1 MGCSGWQIWEVQ
13 GPGNGAAG
21 HRGSQGGFCLWS
33 ETGGHQRRPQPRGK
47 APGWPAGLTLRQGL
61 SVWAPS
67 RLNPFPG
74 WNWPPTAKA
83 MRVE

>member
-1 MGCSGWQIWEVQ
+1 MTPQRYRAAQGQSGLFLLVE
-13 GPGNGAAG
+13 
-21 HRGSQGGFCLWS
+21 R
-33 ETGGHQRRPQPRGK
+33 ERRALAK
-47 APGWPAGLTLRQGL
+47 APAPGEGSRPAGLTLRQGL

>member
-1 MGCSGWQIWEVQ
+1 MALRGTGEARVSFAWGVKLESTRD
-13 GPGNGAAG
+13 GPRAG
-21 HRGSQGGFCLWS
+21 KGTRL
-33 ETGGHQRRPQPRGK
+33 P
-47 APGWPAGLTLRQGL
+47 GLTLRQGL

>member
-1 MGCSGWQIWEVQ
+1 MQGVSMGDALGGAGTEERCCGAPGESGSTPW
-13 GPGNGAAG
+13 
-21 HRGSQGGFCLWS
+21 SLWS
-33 ETGGHQRRPQPRGK
+33 ETGRHQGS
-47 APGWPAGLTLRQGL
+47 ALTLRQGL